1 MANVFDYLDW
11 RGDLTLDLVPLCDV
25 DALVLSRLSYL
36 PLDGLVPPEGATVG
50 ALMRQLL
57 AAQPPLL
64 LPEDGRFIPA
74 LAASQRFCEMRI
86 MDYVNQ
92 IDLESQTQFAAIT
105 VALGD
110 GRHFVAFRG
119 TDGTLVG
126 WKEDFNMAFTCPV
139 PAQRL
144 AARYAASA
152 MLRFPGEFLLGG
164 HSKGGN
170 LAVYAAAF
178 CPAALQE
185 RIAAVYNNDGPGFDA
200 DVIALPGYQRI
211 CARVQTFVPQSSIV
225 GMLLE
230 HEEAYTIIHSTG
242 DGFGQHNLYTW
253 EVLRDRF
260 VTLETVTNG
269 SRFLDRT
276 LKQWLA
282 GLEPEQRERTID
294 TVYHM
299 LCETNAETLHE
310 LKENR
315 FSRALALLRS
325 AKGLDEDTRKLLVNA
340 AGLFFRSAGRSIK
353 QARVPAEQQTSKNDR
368 GGMKIIPPRFFVGG
382 SLARCRGGDSRAQLR
397 TCSPCR
403 PPLRRHAPPTCHSEE
418 RSDVGISCR
427 HLQPV
432 QGNDKTYQPIASVA
446 ALIERLVGDNSTAEG
461 HWCTTAPA

>member
-1 MANVFDYLDW
+1 
-11 RGDLTLDLVPLCDV
+11 
-25 DALVLSRLSYL
+25 
-36 PLDGLVPPEGATVG
+36 
-50 ALMRQLL
+50 
-57 AAQPPLL
+57 
-64 LPEDGRFIPA
+64 
-74 LAASQRFCEMRI
+74 
-86 MDYVNQ
+86 
-92 IDLESQTQFAAIT
+92 
-105 VALGD
+105 
-110 GRHFVAFRG
+110 
-119 TDGTLVG
+119 
-126 WKEDFNMAFTCPV
+126 MAFTCPV

-144 AARYAASA
+144 AAHYAASA

-178 CPAALQE
+178 CPAALQQ

-325 AKGLDEDTRKLLVNA
+325 AKGLDEDTRKLLVHA
-340 AGLFFRSAGRSIK
+340 AGVFFRSAGRSLK
-353 QARVPAEQQTSKNDR
+353 QARVPEEQES
-368 GGMKIIPPRFFVGG
+368 
-382 SLARCRGGDSRAQLR
+382 
-397 TCSPCR
+397 
-403 PPLRRHAPPTCHSEE
+403 
-418 RSDVGISCR
+418 
-427 HLQPV
+427 
-432 QGNDKTYQPIASVA
+432 
-446 ALIERLVGDNSTAEG
+446 
-461 HWCTTAPA
+461 

>member
-11 RGDLTLDLVPLCDV
+11 RGDLTLGLVPLCDV

-57 AAQPPLL
+57 ASKPPLL

-144 AARYAASA
+144 AAHYAASA

-185 RIAAVYNNDGPGFDA
+185 RIEAVYNNDGPGFDA

-325 AKGLDEDTRKLLVNA
+325 AK
-340 AGLFFRSAGRSIK
+340 S
-353 QARVPAEQQTSKNDR
+353 
-368 GGMKIIPPRFFVGG
+368 
-382 SLARCRGGDSRAQLR
+382 
-397 TCSPCR
+397 CSF
-403 PPLRRHAPPTCHSEE
+403 S
-418 RSDVGISCR
+418 S
-427 HLQPV
+427 
-432 QGNDKTYQPIASVA
+432 
-446 ALIERLVGDNSTAEG
+446 
-461 HWCTTAPA
+461 

>member
-1 MANVFDYLDW
+1 
-11 RGDLTLDLVPLCDV
+11 
-25 DALVLSRLSYL
+25 
-36 PLDGLVPPEGATVG
+36 
-50 ALMRQLL
+50 
-57 AAQPPLL
+57 
-64 LPEDGRFIPA
+64 
-74 LAASQRFCEMRI
+74 
-86 MDYVNQ
+86 
-92 IDLESQTQFAAIT
+92 
-105 VALGD
+105 
-110 GRHFVAFRG
+110 
-119 TDGTLVG
+119 
-126 WKEDFNMAFTCPV
+126 
-139 PAQRL
+139 
-144 AARYAASA
+144 

-200 DVIALPGYQRI
+200 EVIALPGYQRI

-325 AKGLDEDTRKLLVNA
+325 AKGLDEDTRKLLVHA
-340 AGLFFRSAGRSIK
+340 AGVFFRSAGRSLK
-353 QARVPAEQQTSKNDR
+353 QARVPDDE
-368 GGMKIIPPRFFVGG
+368 
-382 SLARCRGGDSRAQLR
+382 
-397 TCSPCR
+397 
-403 PPLRRHAPPTCHSEE
+403 
-418 RSDVGISCR
+418 
-427 HLQPV
+427 
-432 QGNDKTYQPIASVA
+432 KTTEA
-446 ALIERLVGDNSTAEG
+446 G
-461 HWCTTAPA
+461 

>member
-11 RGDLTLDLVPLCDV
+11 RGDLTLGLVPLCDV

-57 AAQPPLL
+57 TSKPPLL

-144 AARYAASA
+144 AAHYAASA

-178 CPAALQE
+178 CP
-185 RIAAVYNNDGPGFDA
+185 RSP
-200 DVIALPGYQRI
+200 
-211 CARVQTFVPQSSIV
+211 
-225 GMLLE
+225 
-230 HEEAYTIIHSTG
+230 
-242 DGFGQHNLYTW
+242 
-253 EVLRDRF
+253 
-260 VTLETVTNG
+260 
-269 SRFLDRT
+269 
-276 LKQWLA
+276 A
-282 GLEPEQRERTID
+282 GA
-294 TVYHM
+294 H
-299 LCETNAETLHE
+299 
-310 LKENR
+310 
-315 FSRALALLRS
+315 
-325 AKGLDEDTRKLLVNA
+325 
-340 AGLFFRSAGRSIK
+340 
-353 QARVPAEQQTSKNDR
+353 R
-368 GGMKIIPPRFFVGG
+368 GGV
-382 SLARCRGGDSRAQLR
+382 
-397 TCSPCR
+397 
-403 PPLRRHAPPTCHSEE
+403 
-418 RSDVGISCR
+418 
-427 HLQPV
+427 
-432 QGNDKTYQPIASVA
+432 
-446 ALIERLVGDNSTAEG
+446 
-461 HWCTTAPA
+461 

>member
-11 RGDLTLDLVPLCDV
+11 RGDLTLNLVPLCDV
-25 DALVLSRLSYL
+25 DAVVLSRLSYL
-36 PLDGLVPPEGATVG
+36 PLDGLVPPEGAPVG

-57 AAQPPLL
+57 ASKPPLL

-86 MDYVNQ
+86 KDYVNQ
-92 IDLESQTQFAAIT
+92 IDLETQTQFAAIT

-126 WKEDFNMAFTCPV
+126 WKEDFNMAFTCPA

-144 AARYAASA
+144 AAHYAASA

-178 CPAALQE
+178 CPAALQQ

-200 DVIALPGYQRI
+200 EVIALPGYQRI

-325 AKGLDEDTRKLLVNA
+325 AKGLDEDTRKLLVHA
-340 AGLFFRSAGRSIK
+340 AGVFFRSAGRSLK
-353 QARVPAEQQTSKNDR
+353 QARVPED
-368 GGMKIIPPRFFVGG
+368 
-382 SLARCRGGDSRAQLR
+382 
-397 TCSPCR
+397 
-403 PPLRRHAPPTCHSEE
+403 E
-418 RSDVGISCR
+418 
-427 HLQPV
+427 
-432 QGNDKTYQPIASVA
+432 KTT
-446 ALIERLVGDNSTAEG
+446 GTG
-461 HWCTTAPA
+461 

>member
-25 DALVLSRLSYL
+25 DAVVLSRLSYL
-36 PLDGLVPPEGATVG
+36 PLDGTRPAGGGAG
-50 ALMRQLL
+50 RRAH
-57 AAQPPLL
+57 AAAPRFEAAAAPAG
-64 LPEDGRFIPA
+64 GRAVHSCPCGKPA
-74 LAASQRFCEMRI
+74 LLRDADHGLCKPNRPREPDAVC
-86 MDYVNQ
+86 
-92 IDLESQTQFAAIT
+92 AIT

-144 AARYAASA
+144 AAHYAASA

-200 DVIALPGYQRI
+200 EVIALPGYQRI

-282 GLEPEQRERTID
+282 GW
-294 TVYHM
+294 
-299 LCETNAETLHE
+299 
-310 LKENR
+310 
-315 FSRALALLRS
+315 SRSS
-325 AKGLDEDTRKLLVNA
+325 A
-340 AGLFFRSAGRSIK
+340 SGRSTRSTTCCAK
-353 QARVPAEQQTSKNDR
+353 RT
-368 GGMKIIPPRFFVGG
+368 PR
-382 SLARCRGGDSRAQLR
+382 RCM
-397 TCSPCR
+397 
-403 PPLRRHAPPTCHSEE
+403 
-418 RSDVGISCR
+418 
-427 HLQPV
+427 
-432 QGNDKTYQPIASVA
+432 N
-446 ALIERLVGDNSTAEG
+446 
-461 HWCTTAPA
+461 